1 MDMADRHK
9 VSMITCVEG
18 LPTQGSRIQ
27 NGLKTHFVTDSDA
40 MFERLLHLDAEPVP
54 TAMIEGPTG
63 GILARAP
70 YHSTNG
76 MSTTMLLPLMH
87 RSALIVRP
95 NALLLLLLLLLVVLA
110 LMAEVDSLDPGAKV
124 SVSLVRMVQELLG
137 FSVELAPMEAK
148 AHELEGKVRELVD
161 RELATRDNSSFMYS

>member
-76 MSTTMLLPLMH
+76 MSTTMFLP
-87 RSALIVRP
+87 P
-95 NALLLLLLLLLVVLA
+95 NAQIGA
-110 LMAEVDSLDPGAKV
+110 DCSAECVAAVAVTPACSA
-124 SVSLVRMVQELLG
+124 G
-137 FSVELAPMEAK
+137 FDGRGRQP
-148 AHELEGKVRELVD
+148 
-161 RELATRDNSSFMYS
+161 